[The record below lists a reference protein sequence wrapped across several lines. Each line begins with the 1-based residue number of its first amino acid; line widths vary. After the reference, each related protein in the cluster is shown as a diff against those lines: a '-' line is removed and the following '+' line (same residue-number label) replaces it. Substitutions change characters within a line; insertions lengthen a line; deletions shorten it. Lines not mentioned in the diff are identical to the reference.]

1 MTKVMSIGRGKLT
14 ISGVKSGLEC
24 LRRYTGAASGQDH
37 VPTLVTTTK
46 KEKMRAKS
54 TNSETSTKTRPSQ
67 PETRRVHRKQELEM
81 QNETHHACRYS
92 DATIY
97 ARGRGASA
105 TVVSEQ
111 ASIRAKWARRHE
123 KVEFFSKR
131 DEENDHSQSEKQR
144 GTSER
149 IKIWLGSCAVA

>member
-1 MTKVMSIGRGKLT
+1 MVYRVFEGK
-14 ISGVKSGLEC
+14 IRAG
-24 LRRYTGAASGQDH
+24 SGQDH
-37 VPTLVTTTK
+37 VPTFVTTTK
-46 KEKMRAKS
+46 NEKMRAKS
-54 TNSETSTKTRPSQ
+54 TNSETSAKTRPSQ
-67 PETRRVHRKQELEM
+67 PDSCRVHRKQELEM

-111 ASIRAKWARRHE
+111 ASKRAIWARGHE
-123 KVEFFSKR
+123 KVVFFSKR
-131 DEENDHSQSEKQR
+131 DGENDHSQSEKQR

-149 IKIWLGSCAVA
+149 INIGLGSCAVA

>member
-1 MTKVMSIGRGKLT
+1 MTKVMSIGRGKWT
-14 ISGVKSGLEC
+14 ISSLKSGLKC
-24 LRRYTGAASGQDH
+24 FWRYTGAGSDQDH

-46 KEKMRAKS
+46 KEEMRAKL

-81 QNETHHACRYS
+81 QNETQHACRYS
-92 DATIY
+92 DATIP
-97 ARGRGASA
+97 ARGRAASA

-111 ASIRAKWARRHE
+111 ASKRAIWERRHE

-131 DEENDHSQSEKQR
+131 DEENDNSQSEKQH
-144 GTSER
+144 GTLER
-149 IKIWLGSCAVA
+149 IKIRLGRCVVA